1 MELLFVNKMGIGGYI
16 ILLLLFAVPFVIYY
30 RSLMSERLGID
41 KLDESAKELANDNL
55 QIAADNL
62 SKSNSLKKITFLII
76 VAPMIIGI
84 LFMLGSS

>member
-1 MELLFVNKMGIGGYI
+1 MELLFVQKMGIGGYI

>member
-1 MELLFVNKMGIGGYI
+1 MELLFVQKMGIGGII

-55 QIAADNL
+55 QIA
-62 SKSNSLKKITFLII
+62 
-76 VAPMIIGI
+76 IIGI